1 MAKTLLSVTPDT
13 MLYAKTHGAKYN
25 ASSRE
30 WYVEGEVPPELV
42 NLVPHKANPVFEE
55 VAPNCPKCQAVMVK
69 RLRKNSRTPFW
80 GCSRYRSDGLGC
92 SGYVDYEEH
101 LTKQLADKPGR
112 VTDYLPDTVPPTTK
126 PSYSES
132 TSAKATI
139 AEDDPRI
146 SRWAQLTELALRE
159 CHGKQEANRWLN
171 TPKMALKGKTPLQS
185 MTTSEG
191 CDAVE
196 ALLRQLNQ

>member
-1 MAKTLLSVTPDT
+1 MAKTPLNVTPDT

-92 SGYVDYEEH
+92 SGYIDYEEH
-101 LTKQLADKPGR
+101 LAKQLADKPGR
-112 VTDYLPDTVPPTTK
+112 VTDYLPETAPPTTK
-126 PSYSES
+126 PSHSEP

-139 AEDDPRI
+139 AEDDPRM
-146 SRWAQLTELALRE
+146 SRWAHLTELALRE
-159 CHGKQEANRWLN
+159 CNGKQQATRWLN
-171 TPKMALKGKTPLQS
+171 TPKVALKGKTPMEA
-185 MTTSEG
+185 MTTPAG

-196 ALLRQLNQ
+196 TLLQQLNQ

>member
-42 NLVPHKANPVFEE
+42 NLLPHKANPAFEE

-80 GCSRYRSDGLGC
+80 GCLRYRSDGQGC
-92 SGYVDYEEH
+92 SGYIDYDEY
-101 LTKQLADKPGR
+101 LAKQLADKPGR
-112 VTDYLPDTVPPTTK
+112 VADFLPNNAPPPIRAPHSEPTPAKTT
-126 PSYSES
+126 
-132 TSAKATI
+132 I
-139 AEDDPRI
+139 GEDDPRI

-159 CHGKQEANRWLN
+159 CRGKQEANRWLN
-171 TPKMALKGKTPLQS
+171 TPKVALNGKTPLES
-185 MTTSEG
+185 MITSEG

-196 ALLRQLNQ
+196 ALLLQLNQ